1 MEHTR
6 RLRKIRGTTYE
17 GPRTVPDFFFENLG
31 RRFQFLGYFSAA
43 AAEKYPKK
51 LKATHSWGGAS
62 SGERRGVA
70 ASIFLDLFSASLA
83 ENKSK
88 KMEAARACGRASSG
102 EPRGVAASHFLHFFS
117 GKVPEKKCKKCE
129 AARACGGAS
138 SGVRRG
144 PLYLVFHSS
153 LRAKIAKKN

>member
-1 MEHTR
+1 MNHAR

-17 GPRTVPDFFFENLG
+17 GPRTVPEKIN
-31 RRFQFLGYFSAA
+31 FL
-43 AAEKYPKK
+43 KI
-51 LKATHSWGGAS
+51 W
-62 SGERRGVA
+62 VA

-102 EPRGVAASHFLHFFS
+102 EPRGVAALHFLHFFS
-117 GKVPEKKCKKCE
+117 AAAAEKKCKKCK

-138 SGVRRG
+138 SGVRRAPFFGVNIDYFSKYLRKIFQKIG
-144 PLYLVFHSS
+144 PAGGWGRSRPFFGVNIDYFLKYL
-153 LRAKIAKKN
+153 RKTKRK